1 MSRYKQLENY
11 NHIVSERTFYT
22 MADTTSIM
30 MENTKIPALIHKF
43 ALPAIL
49 SNLVGSLYNIADQI
63 FVGQKLGTVGNAATN
78 IAFPLV
84 LLMVTV
90 YVTIGSGGS
99 SKFSLY
105 QGAGEIDNAGKVV
118 GNSLSLLTISGFFLM
133 AITLIF
139 LRPLMILFGAKGE
152 TLNLAMAYTKIIAVG
167 IPFQIF
173 GAGSSMLIRADGSPK
188 YAMTS
193 TMIGAIL
200 NIILD
205 PIFIFTLD
213 MGIEGA
219 AIATIIGQIISA
231 FFSLFYFRKFKSV
244 HLKKEHFAL
253 NKRILRELCGLGL
266 PAGLMQIAVMLVQ
279 IVMNNILGFY
289 GEQST
294 YGRDIPLAVSGVV
307 TKINSIFTATYTG
320 ISQSCQPIFGYNYG
334 AGKYSRVNEA
344 FRYAVKIM
352 LIIGIV
358 ALLIFQLFPHQLLE
372 IFQKGDELYL
382 EFGTNYLRI
391 FMFGTLINGVTV
403 LVSNFFPAIG
413 MAKEGTIASL
423 SRQVMF
429 QLPLLILFPLIW
441 GLNGVLFVGPVSDF
455 AAMFLCL
462 LLVRK
467 TLKAL
472 QKEKQ

>member
-1 MSRYKQLENY
+1 MADSTNTLLEN
-11 NHIVSERTFYT
+11 
-22 MADTTSIM
+22 TSVP
-30 MENTKIPALIHKF
+30 TLVHKF

-84 LLMVTV
+84 LLMVMV
-90 YVTIGSGGS
+90 YVTIGSGAS
-99 SKFSLY
+99 SKFSLF
-105 QGAGEIDNAGKVV
+105 QGAKENNSAGKAV
-118 GNSLSLLTISGFFLM
+118 GNSLMALTISGIILM
-133 AITLIF
+133 IVTLIF
-139 LRPLMILFGAKGE
+139 LHPLMVLFGAKGE
-152 TLNLAMAYTKIIAVG
+152 TLELATAYTKIIAIG
-167 IPFQIF
+167 APFQIL

-188 YAMTS
+188 YAMAS
-193 TMIGAIL
+193 TLIGAVL

-219 AIATIIGQIISA
+219 AIATIIGQMVGA
-231 FFSLFYFRKFKSV
+231 VFSLAYFRKFKSV
-244 HLKKEHFAL
+244 HLKKEHFTL
-253 NKRILRELCGLGL
+253 NGTILRAVCGLGL

-279 IVMNNILGFY
+279 IMMNNILGFY
-289 GEQST
+289 GEQSV
-294 YGRDIPLAVSGVV
+294 YGRDIPIAVSGVV
-307 TKINSIFTATYTG
+307 TKINSIFTATFTG

-334 AGKYSRVNEA
+334 AGKYSRVSEA
-344 FRYAVKIM
+344 FHYTAKIM
-352 LIIGIV
+352 LIIGGI
-358 ALLIFQLFPHQLLE
+358 ALLMFEVFPHQLLE

-391 FMFGTLINGVTV
+391 FMFGTLINGITV

-413 MAKEGTIASL
+413 KAREGTIASL
-423 SRQVMF
+423 SRQVLF
-429 QLPLLILFPLIW
+429 QLPLLITFPLIW

-467 TLKAL
+467 TLKML
-472 QKEKQ
+472 QSTNH

>member
-1 MSRYKQLENY
+1 MADSTNTLLEN
-11 NHIVSERTFYT
+11 
-22 MADTTSIM
+22 TSVP
-30 MENTKIPALIHKF
+30 TLVHKF

-90 YVTIGSGGS
+90 FVTIGSGGS
-99 SKFSLY
+99 SKFSLL
-105 QGAGEIDNAGKVV
+105 QGAGKNDSAGKTV
-118 GNSLSLLTISGFFLM
+118 GNSLMALTISGIILM
-133 AITLIF
+133 VVTLIF
-139 LRPLMILFGAKGE
+139 LQPLMVLFGAKGE
-152 TLNLAMAYTKIIAVG
+152 TLELATAYTRIIAIG
-167 IPFQIF
+167 APFQIL

-188 YAMTS
+188 YAMAS
-193 TMIGAIL
+193 TLIGAVL

-213 MGIEGA
+213 MEIEGA
-219 AIATIIGQIISA
+219 AIATIIGQMVSA
-231 FFSLFYFRKFKSV
+231 VFSLAYFRKFKSV
-244 HLKKEHFAL
+244 HLKKEYFAL
-253 NKRILRELCGLGL
+253 NGTILRAVCGLGL

-279 IVMNNILGFY
+279 IMMNNILGFY
-289 GEQST
+289 GEQSV
-294 YGRDIPLAVSGVV
+294 YGIDIPIAVSGVV
-307 TKINSIFTATYTG
+307 TKINSIFTATFTG

-334 AGKYSRVNEA
+334 ARKYRRVNEA
-344 FRYAVKIM
+344 FHYAAKIM
-352 LIIGIV
+352 LIIGGI
-358 ALLIFQLFPHQLLE
+358 ALLTFEVFPHQLLE

-391 FMFGTLINGVTV
+391 FMFGTLINGITV

-413 MAKEGTIASL
+413 KAREGTIASL
-423 SRQVMF
+423 SRQVLF
-429 QLPLLILFPLIW
+429 QLPLLIVFPLIW

-462 LLVRK
+462 ILVRK
-467 TLKAL
+467 TLKML
-472 QKEKQ
+472 QNTNQ

>member
-1 MSRYKQLENY
+1 MADSTNTLLEN
-11 NHIVSERTFYT
+11 
-22 MADTTSIM
+22 TSVP
-30 MENTKIPALIHKF
+30 TLVHKF

-90 YVTIGSGGS
+90 FVTIGSGGS
-99 SKFSLY
+99 SKFSLL
-105 QGAGEIDNAGKVV
+105 QGAGKNDSAGKTV
-118 GNSLSLLTISGFFLM
+118 GNSLMALTISGIILM
-133 AITLIF
+133 VVTLIF
-139 LRPLMILFGAKGE
+139 LQPLMVLFGAKGE
-152 TLNLAMAYTKIIAVG
+152 TLELATAYTRIIAIG
-167 IPFQIF
+167 APFQIL

-188 YAMTS
+188 YAMAS
-193 TMIGAIL
+193 TLIGAVL

-219 AIATIIGQIISA
+219 AIATIIGQMVSA
-231 FFSLFYFRKFKSV
+231 VFSLAYFRKFKSV
-244 HLKKEHFAL
+244 HLKKEYFAL
-253 NKRILRELCGLGL
+253 NGTILRAVCGLGL

-279 IVMNNILGFY
+279 IMMNNILGFY
-289 GEQST
+289 GEQSV
-294 YGRDIPLAVSGVV
+294 YGRDIPIAVSGVV
-307 TKINSIFTATYTG
+307 TKINSIFTATFTG

-334 AGKYSRVNEA
+334 ARKYHRVNEA
-344 FRYAVKIM
+344 FHYAAKIM
-352 LIIGIV
+352 LIIGGI
-358 ALLIFQLFPHQLLE
+358 ALLTFEVFPHQLLE

-391 FMFGTLINGVTV
+391 FMFGTLINGITV

-413 MAKEGTIASL
+413 KAREGTIASL
-423 SRQVMF
+423 SRQVLF
-429 QLPLLILFPLIW
+429 QLPLLIVFPLIW

-462 LLVRK
+462 ILVRK
-467 TLKAL
+467 TLKML
-472 QKEKQ
+472 QNTNQ

>member
-1 MSRYKQLENY
+1 MADSTNTLLEN
-11 NHIVSERTFYT
+11 
-22 MADTTSIM
+22 TSVP
-30 MENTKIPALIHKF
+30 TLVHKF

-84 LLMVTV
+84 LLMVMV
-90 YVTIGSGGS
+90 YVTIGSGAS
-99 SKFSLY
+99 SKFSLF
-105 QGAGEIDNAGKVV
+105 QGAGENDSAGKAV
-118 GNSLSLLTISGFFLM
+118 GNSLMALTISGIVLM
-133 AITLIF
+133 VVTLIF
-139 LRPLMILFGAKGE
+139 LHPLMVLFGAKGE
-152 TLNLAMAYTKIIAVG
+152 TLELATAYTRIIAIG
-167 IPFQIF
+167 APFQIL

-188 YAMTS
+188 YAMAS
-193 TMIGAIL
+193 TLIGAVL

-219 AIATIIGQIISA
+219 AIATIIGQIVGA
-231 FFSLFYFRKFKSV
+231 VFSLAYFRKFKSV
-244 HLKKEHFAL
+244 HLKKEHFTL
-253 NKRILRELCGLGL
+253 NGTILRAVCGLGL

-279 IVMNNILGFY
+279 IMMNNILGFY
-289 GEQST
+289 GEQSV
-294 YGRDIPLAVSGVV
+294 YGRDIPIAVSGVV
-307 TKINSIFTATYTG
+307 TKINSIFTATFTG

-334 AGKYSRVNEA
+334 AGKYHRVNEA
-344 FRYAVKIM
+344 FHYAAKIM
-352 LIIGIV
+352 LIIGGI
-358 ALLIFQLFPHQLLE
+358 ALLTFEVFPHQLLE

-391 FMFGTLINGVTV
+391 FMFGTLINGITV

-413 MAKEGTIASL
+413 RAREGTIASL
-423 SRQVMF
+423 SRQVLF
-429 QLPLLILFPLIW
+429 QLPLLIVFPLIW

-467 TLKAL
+467 TLKML
-472 QKEKQ
+472 QNTNQ

>member
-1 MSRYKQLENY
+1 MAGSTNTLLE
-11 NHIVSERTFYT
+11 S
-22 MADTTSIM
+22 TSVP
-30 MENTKIPALIHKF
+30 TLVHKF

-99 SKFSLY
+99 SKFSLL
-105 QGAGEIDNAGKVV
+105 QGAGENDSAGKAV
-118 GNSLSLLTISGFFLM
+118 GNSLMALTVSGIILM
-133 AITLIF
+133 VVTLIF
-139 LRPLMILFGAKGE
+139 LHPLMVLFGAKGE
-152 TLNLAMAYTKIIAVG
+152 TLELATAYTKIIAIG
-167 IPFQIF
+167 APFQIL
-173 GAGSSMLIRADGSPK
+173 GAGGSMLIRADGSPK
-188 YAMTS
+188 YAMAS
-193 TMIGAIL
+193 TLIGAVL

-219 AIATIIGQIISA
+219 AIATIIGQMVGA
-231 FFSLFYFRKFKSV
+231 VFSLAYFRKFKSV
-244 HLKKEHFAL
+244 HLKKEHFTL
-253 NKRILRELCGLGL
+253 NGTILRAVCGLGL

-279 IVMNNILGFY
+279 IMMNNILGFY
-289 GEQST
+289 GEQSV
-294 YGRDIPLAVSGVV
+294 YGRDIPIAVSGVV
-307 TKINSIFTATYTG
+307 TKINSIFTATFTG

-334 AGKYSRVNEA
+334 AGKYRRVNEA
-344 FRYAVKIM
+344 FHYAAKIM
-352 LIIGIV
+352 LVIGGI
-358 ALLIFQLFPHQLLE
+358 ALLMFEVFPHQLLE

-391 FMFGTLINGVTV
+391 FMFGTLINGITV

-413 MAKEGTIASL
+413 RAREGTIASL
-423 SRQVMF
+423 SRQVLF
-429 QLPLLILFPLIW
+429 QLPLLIVFPLMW

-462 LLVRK
+462 ILVRK
-467 TLKAL
+467 TLKML
-472 QKEKQ
+472 QNTNQ

>member
-1 MSRYKQLENY
+1 MADSTNTLLEN
-11 NHIVSERTFYT
+11 
-22 MADTTSIM
+22 TSVP
-30 MENTKIPALIHKF
+30 TLVHKF

-90 YVTIGSGGS
+90 FVTIGSGGS
-99 SKFSLY
+99 SKFSLL
-105 QGAGEIDNAGKVV
+105 QGAGKNDSAGKTV
-118 GNSLSLLTISGFFLM
+118 GNSLMALTISGIILM
-133 AITLIF
+133 VVTLIF
-139 LRPLMILFGAKGE
+139 LQPLMVLFGAKGE
-152 TLNLAMAYTKIIAVG
+152 TLELATAYTRIIAIG
-167 IPFQIF
+167 APFQIL
-173 GAGSSMLIRADGSPK
+173 GAGSSMLIPADGSPK
-188 YAMTS
+188 YAMAS
-193 TMIGAIL
+193 TLIGAVL

-219 AIATIIGQIISA
+219 AIATIIGQMVSA
-231 FFSLFYFRKFKSV
+231 VFSLAYFRKFKSV
-244 HLKKEHFAL
+244 HLKKEYFAL
-253 NKRILRELCGLGL
+253 NGTILRAVCGLGL

-279 IVMNNILGFY
+279 IMMNNILGFY
-289 GEQST
+289 GEQSV
-294 YGRDIPLAVSGVV
+294 YGIDIPIAVSGVV
-307 TKINSIFTATYTG
+307 TKINSIFTATFTG

-334 AGKYSRVNEA
+334 ARKYRRVNEA
-344 FRYAVKIM
+344 FHYAAKIM
-352 LIIGIV
+352 LIIGGI
-358 ALLIFQLFPHQLLE
+358 ALLTFEVFPHQLLE

-391 FMFGTLINGVTV
+391 FMFGTLINGITV

-413 MAKEGTIASL
+413 KAREGTIASL
-423 SRQVMF
+423 SRQVLF
-429 QLPLLILFPLIW
+429 QLPLLIVFPLIW

-462 LLVRK
+462 ILVRK
-467 TLKAL
+467 TLKML
-472 QKEKQ
+472 QNTNQ